1 MVVPGTILVLN
12 AGSSSLKAAAF
23 RWDDLV
29 EIRRDGLHWSE
40 EDGTSANQ
48 HAQAAAGLLRNGVWP
63 DPVVAVAHR
72 IVHAGAQGLAARVDE
87 KVRQA
92 IAAHVDLAPL
102 HNPAALAVIQ
112 VTEDLLPEATQV
124 AVFDTGFHNSM
135 EPEAY
140 RYAVPQQWYQRMGIR
155 RFGFH
160 GLSHAYSSRRAAE
173 MMGGDP
179 ATLRVVTCHL
189 GAGCS
194 LCACR
199 GGRSVFT
206 TMGYTPMDGLM
217 MATRSGALD
226 PGALLAVLRHGEY
239 DVETLSAVLD
249 QQSGLL
255 GVSGVSGDMRKILAE
270 RENGHPGA
278 ALAFA
283 MYVSRLRQG
292 IGALAAE
299 LGGVDALVFTGGVGE
314 NAPEVRAAALDG
326 LQWMGIEL
334 DPSRNAA
341 AAPDVDVATVV
352 SRVRVLVVATQEE
365 RMAAEATRDL
375 LR

>member
-1 MVVPGTILVLN
+1 MPGTILVLN
-12 AGSSSLKAAAF
+12 AGSSSLKVVAF

-29 EIRRDGLHWSE
+29 EIHRDGLHWSE
-40 EDGTSANQ
+40 EEGTSADQ
-48 HAQAAAGLLRNGVWP
+48 HAQAAAGLLRKGVWP
-63 DPVVAVAHR
+63 EPVVAVAHR
-72 IVHAGAQGLAARVDE
+72 IVHAGAQGLAAQVDE
-87 KVRQA
+87 EVRRA

-112 VTEDLLPEATQV
+112 AAEDILPQAKQV
-124 AVFDTGFHNSM
+124 AVFDTGFHRSM

-140 RYAVPQQWYQRMGIR
+140 LYAVPEKWYQRMGIR

-160 GLSHAYSSRRAAE
+160 GLSHAYCSRRAAE
-173 MMGGDP
+173 MVGGDP
-179 ATLRVVTCHL
+179 TRFRVVSCHL

-226 PGALLAVLRHGEY
+226 PGALLAVLRRGEY
-239 DVETLSAVLD
+239 DVDTLGAVLD

-255 GVSGVSGDMRKILAE
+255 GVSGLSGDMRTILEAK
-270 RENGHPGA
+270 ENGHAGA
-278 ALAFA
+278 TLAFA

-292 IGALAAE
+292 VAAMAAE

-314 NAPEVRAAALDG
+314 NAAAVRAAALKG
-326 LQWMGIEL
+326 LQWMGIEV

-341 AAPDVDVATVV
+341 ANPDVDVATAT
-352 SRVRVLVVATQEE
+352 SRVRVLVVETQEE
-365 RMAAEATRDL
+365 RMAAEATREL
-375 LR
+375 T